1 MVNIPFPPPFNL
13 SQCKDKVDDTT
24 FEEKNF
30 LSNF

>member
-1 MVNIPFPPPFNL
+1 MLNIPPPFNL